1 MIKIKRLLLILIL
14 TLSLQSLTMADDIR
28 DFEIEGMSI
37 GDSLLNFY
45 SKTEIQNFH
54 TIYYPNSRKFYQVGT
69 IIESNL
75 YDALNFNLKTDDSK
89 YIIYA
94 IKGLKNVD
102 NQLDKCLEQ
111 KKNMI
116 NQILQMITNTKEDK
130 FESNFSNNYGKS
142 ISYISEFNLS
152 NGTFHIACSK
162 WDKENKKIISNGW
175 WDSLNASLGFKE
187 WHYWLNNEAY

>member
-1 MIKIKRLLLILIL
+1 MF
-14 TLSLQSLTMADDIR
+14 SFQSLSKADDIR
-28 DFEIEGMSI
+28 DFEIEGISI
-37 GDSLLNFY
+37 GDSLLDYY

-75 YDALNFNLKTDDSK
+75 YDAINFNLKTNDSE
-89 YIIYA
+89 YVIYS

-102 NQLDKCLEQ
+102 NQLDQCLKQ
-111 KKNMI
+111 KIDMI
-116 NQILQMITNTKEDK
+116 NQILKIIIDTKEDK
-130 FESNFSNNYGKS
+130 FESNFANNYGKS
-142 ISYISEFNLS
+142 ISYISEFNLD

-162 WDKENKKIISNGW
+162 WDKENEKIISNGW

-187 WHYWLNNEAY
+187 WHDWLNNEAY

>member
-1 MIKIKRLLLILIL
+1 MSRLLLILIL
-14 TLSLQSLTMADDIR
+14 TFSFQTLTKADDIR

-37 GDSLLNFY
+37 GDSLLNYY
-45 SKTEIQNFH
+45 SKNEIQNFH

-75 YDALNFNLKTDDSK
+75 YDAVNFNLKTDDSE

-102 NQLDKCLEQ
+102 NQLEQCLKQ

-116 NQILQMITNTKEDK
+116 NQILKIIIDTKEDK
-130 FESNFSNNYGKS
+130 FESNFANNYGKS
-142 ISYISEFNLS
+142 ISYVSEFNLD

-162 WDKENKKIISNGW
+162 WDKENEKIISNGW

-187 WHYWLNNEAY
+187 WHDWLNKEAY